1 MVVPFPH
8 LLAVIVLGGAS
19 RIVIDASAAAPPP
32 PTAEVVVDDHDK
44 RRRRL
49 RAPLDNRTISFACF
63 VSIVADYDDD
73 YDGEG
78 NDGEVPGIDDDRRTS
93 THPVVW
99 CDVRGLPPGRNV
111 TAEIRDGGCESF
123 VDVASSGYYT
133 SGMASPFYLPMLSDE
148 DMAMGVFDHEYC
160 CRVDVLSSSTHD
172 DAEDDEGGGATG
184 GGGGE
189 AVSVLSGRHDMDVT
203 YNYREEV
210 DVDRNDHDE
219 DERGVDYNMEEVE
232 VVEEEEE
239 EESGAKAVEE
249 VLSSVYLTDENTR
262 SKKATEDLTIALA
275 VLAGAVVT
283 MALVAIIYGGGRIK
297 KRGGGDTGLSSS
309 LRRRGRHGRRLPDD
323 DADFSDAE
331 AEEDTEDENNVMVP
345 PMRKENEIV

>member
-1 MVVPFPH
+1 MRQMVVPLPR

-19 RIVIDASAAAPPP
+19 RIVVDASAAAPPP

-78 NDGEVPGIDDDRRTS
+78 NDEEVAGIDDYRRIS

-148 DMAMGVFDHEYC
+148 EKAMGVFDHEYC

-172 DAEDDEGGGATG
+172 DAEYDEGGGATG

-189 AVSVLSGRHDMDVT
+189 AVSMLSVRHDMDVT
-203 YNYREEV
+203 YNYREEG
-210 DVDRNDHDE
+210 DVDRKDHDE
-219 DERGVDYNMEEVE
+219 DEGGVGNNMEEV
-232 VVEEEEE
+232 EEE

-262 SKKATEDLTIALA
+262 SKKATEDLTIVLA

-297 KRGGGDTGLSSS
+297 KKGGGNTGLSSS

-331 AEEDTEDENNVMVP
+331 AEADTEDESNAVVP

>member
-1 MVVPFPH
+1 MRKMVVPRPH

-19 RIVIDASAAAPPP
+19 RIVVDASAAAPPP

-63 VSIVADYDDD
+63 VSIVADCDDD
-73 YDGEG
+73 CDGEG
-78 NDGEVPGIDDDRRTS
+78 NGSEVPDIDDDRRTP
-93 THPVVW
+93 TRPVVW

-148 DMAMGVFDHEYC
+148 EKAMGVFDHEYC

-219 DERGVDYNMEEVE
+219 DERGVDDNMEEME
-232 VVEEEEE
+232 VEEEEE
-239 EESGAKAVEE
+239 ESEAKAVEE

-262 SKKATEDLTIALA
+262 SKKATEDLTIVLA

-297 KRGGGDTGLSSS
+297 KKGGAGLSSS
-309 LRRRGRHGRRLPDD
+309 LQRRGRHGRRLPDD

-331 AEEDTEDENNVMVP
+331 AEAEAEDENNAVVP